1 MQVKVE
7 MKNAVNLQLHIR
19 SQILYFNDNLVNL
32 TEEQNDRSD
41 DDGRTVR
48 EILKSCF
55 SSRKIA
61 LGREGK
67 AMKWAI
73 RFIFNNNK
81 KRFAKTRSSFNGMTG
96 SECEV
101 LVDGCFNTSV
111 HVSFQ
116 NPLNTPV
123 KVD

>member
-32 TEEQNDRSD
+32 TEEQNDRSE
-41 DDGRTVR
+41 DDGNSVR

-61 LGREGK
+61 LGRKG
-67 AMKWAI
+67 
-73 RFIFNNNK
+73 R
-81 KRFAKTRSSFNGMTG
+81 
-96 SECEV
+96 
-101 LVDGCFNTSV
+101 
-111 HVSFQ
+111 Q
-116 NPLNTPV
+116 
-123 KVD
+123 

>member
-19 SQILYFNDNLVNL
+19 SQILYFNDNHINL

-41 DDGRTVR
+41 DDERTVR

-61 LGREGK
+61 LGRKG
-67 AMKWAI
+67 
-73 RFIFNNNK
+73 R
-81 KRFAKTRSSFNGMTG
+81 
-96 SECEV
+96 
-101 LVDGCFNTSV
+101 
-111 HVSFQ
+111 Q
-116 NPLNTPV
+116 
-123 KVD
+123 